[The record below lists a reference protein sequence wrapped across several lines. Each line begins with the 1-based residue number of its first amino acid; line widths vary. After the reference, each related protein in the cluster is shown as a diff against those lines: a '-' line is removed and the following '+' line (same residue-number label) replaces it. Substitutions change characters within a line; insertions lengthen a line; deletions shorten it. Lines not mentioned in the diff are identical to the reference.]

1 MTANAAQAATTLN
14 FVLSSIPLDDFVLC
28 FFRFM
33 PALRAYASAGEPLVA
48 TIVLVSPS
56 SSPKAFLPNSLT
68 LDGTVISCAEV
79 LANALSVIPTT
90 GIPSISEGI
99 LTFLLEPL

>member
-33 PALRAYASAGEPLVA
+33 PALRAYA
-48 TIVLVSPS
+48 
-56 SSPKAFLPNSLT
+56 
-68 LDGTVISCAEV
+68 
-79 LANALSVIPTT
+79 
-90 GIPSISEGI
+90 
-99 LTFLLEPL
+99 